1 MNSWQRITSMPV
13 GNKWTTS
20 RCPTSTR
27 LLKRYIK
34 MLAYN
39 TLENIHKPMDSR
51 PPMNKTDTSRSEKS
65 RPDGA
70 EHPMLFGPPPLFDG
84 EDTEIYDQL
93 LKEISTAV
101 TPADIFEKIWVR
113 DLVDLT
119 IEVLRLRRLKVNLM
133 MTNAYKGLTETL
145 LPLVGR
151 MQAETLAEGWAAR
164 KSDVVEEVNKT
175 LTSAGLSSTDSILA
189 ETFCL
194 KVNDIER
201 IEHMMALAEMRR
213 NSTLREIDRHRQ
225 TLGQKLRRAAQQLE
239 DGQFRVI
246 EHTTSIDGENVV

>member
-1 MNSWQRITSMPV
+1 
-13 GNKWTTS
+13 
-20 RCPTSTR
+20 
-27 LLKRYIK
+27 
-34 MLAYN
+34 
-39 TLENIHKPMDSR
+39 
-51 PPMNKTDTSRSEKS
+51 MNKTDATRPEKS
-65 RPDGA
+65 RPDYG
-70 EHPMLFGPPPLFDG
+70 EHPALFGPPPLFDG
-84 EDTEIYDQL
+84 EDPKIYDQL
-93 LKEISTAV
+93 LAQVSTTV
-101 TPADIFEKIWVR
+101 MPEDIFENIWVR
-113 DLVDLT
+113 DVVDLT

-133 MTNAYKGLTETL
+133 KSNAYKGLTETL

-246 EHTTSIDGENVV
+246 EHTTSIDGENAV

>member
-1 MNSWQRITSMPV
+1 
-13 GNKWTTS
+13 
-20 RCPTSTR
+20 
-27 LLKRYIK
+27 
-34 MLAYN
+34 
-39 TLENIHKPMDSR
+39 
-51 PPMNKTDTSRSEKS
+51 MNKTDASRPEKS
-65 RPDGA
+65 EPDRG

-84 EDTEIYDQL
+84 EDPEIYDQL
-93 LKEISTAV
+93 RREISAAV
-101 TPADIFEKIWVR
+101 MPADIFEDIWVR
-113 DLVDLT
+113 DVVDLT

-145 LPLVGR
+145 SPLVGR

-175 LTSAGLSSTDSILA
+175 LASAGLNNDSILA
-189 ETFCL
+189 QAFCL

-246 EHTTSIDGENVV
+246 EHTTSIDGANVCD

>member
-1 MNSWQRITSMPV
+1 
-13 GNKWTTS
+13 
-20 RCPTSTR
+20 
-27 LLKRYIK
+27 
-34 MLAYN
+34 
-39 TLENIHKPMDSR
+39 
-51 PPMNKTDTSRSEKS
+51 
-65 RPDGA
+65 
-70 EHPMLFGPPPLFDG
+70 MLFGPPPLFDG
-84 EDTEIYDQL
+84 EDPEIYDQL
-93 LKEISTAV
+93 LKEISTTV
-101 TPADIFEKIWVR
+101 TPADIFEDIWVR
-113 DLVDLT
+113 DVVDLT

-145 LPLVGR
+145 SPLVGR

-175 LTSAGLSSTDSILA
+175 LASAGLSTDSILA
-189 ETFCL
+189 QTFCL

-225 TLGQKLRRAAQQLE
+225 TLGQRLRRVAQQLE

-246 EHTTSIDGENVV
+246 EHTTSIDGANVV

>member
-1 MNSWQRITSMPV
+1 
-13 GNKWTTS
+13 
-20 RCPTSTR
+20 
-27 LLKRYIK
+27 
-34 MLAYN
+34 
-39 TLENIHKPMDSR
+39 
-51 PPMNKTDTSRSEKS
+51 MNKTDATRPEKS
-65 RPDGA
+65 RPDYG
-70 EHPMLFGPPPLFDG
+70 EHPALFGPPPLFDG
-84 EDTEIYDQL
+84 EDPKIYDHL
-93 LKEISTAV
+93 LAQVSTTV
-101 TPADIFEKIWVR
+101 MPEDIFENIWVR
-113 DLVDLT
+113 DVVDLT

-133 MTNAYKGLTETL
+133 KSNAYKGLTETL

-213 NSTLREIDRHRQ
+213 NSTLREIERHRQ

-246 EHTTSIDGENVV
+246 EHTTSIAGENAV